1 MMTLLFKQRGRF
13 KRVRSEDAS
22 LALGNVSSP
31 IPHVSQTVRKTLK
44 NVGKHNRSGGNVY
57 KYVAGKW

>member
-1 MMTLLFKQRGRF
+1 MMTLLFKQQGRF

-22 LALGNVSSP
+22 LAFGNVSSP